1 MHAIFR
7 PFRSPLAEIFP
18 AEARTTFNDVDEQK
32 PGAAPY
38 LRAAKLAGTDPSLCI
53 AFEDSP
59 AGLKSATA
67 AGCGERLGIMS
78 SYDEPALKAAGA
90 TQVFKDTVAA
100 IEWATAKAAAGV

>member
-1 MHAIFR
+1 MAMLVRF
-7 PFRSPLAEIFP
+7 LAEILEEKK
-18 AEARTTFNDVDEQK
+18 AN
-32 PGAAPY
+32 
-38 LRAAKLAGTDPSLCI
+38 LHLLLLS
-53 AFEDSP
+53 
-59 AGLKSATA
+59 GLSVRILA